1 MFYQLVSPYIERSSE
16 QNFKR
21 NQIIYH
27 EGDKP
32 KSLYFINSGLVGL
45 FHISAEGK
53 ETFLRVFGKED
64 IFGHRSYLAEEPYH
78 ASSVALTPVTLT
90 VISSEECNRICHSNP
105 ELLMSIT
112 SMVARDLGDAELRL
126 AGLLDKTAH
135 RRISESLVYLK
146 LKHPDYTWT
155 RKEIGEYS
163 GSTPETVTRV
173 MRILER
179 KNIIKKHGRD
189 FEILN
194 NDKLLSLKEEDLY

>member
-1 MFYQLVSPYIERSSE
+1 
-16 QNFKR
+16 
-21 NQIIYH
+21 
-27 EGDKP
+27 
-32 KSLYFINSGLVGL
+32 
-45 FHISAEGK
+45 
-53 ETFLRVFGKED
+53 
-64 IFGHRSYLAEEPYH
+64 
-78 ASSVALTPVTLT
+78 
-90 VISSEECNRICHSNP
+90 
-105 ELLMSIT
+105 
-112 SMVARDLGDAELRL
+112 MVARDLGDAELRL